1 MSAILNTV
9 NSWMFTIY
17 AAIIGFKF
25 FVINEF
31 RRIKNDESGIEV
43 VQVVIILLIVIL
55 IAAALWIFLSEYIT
69 GLLDSIFGNAPKPTQ
84 FDDGGFSY

>member
-9 NSWMFTIY
+9 NKWMFMIY
-17 AAIIGFKF
+17 AAVIGFKF
-25 FVINEF
+25 WVINEF

-55 IAAALWIFLSEYIT
+55 IAAVLWLFLSEYIQN
-69 GLLDSIFGNAPKPTQ
+69 LLDDIFSNAPEPKPFT
-84 FDDGGFSY
+84 GP